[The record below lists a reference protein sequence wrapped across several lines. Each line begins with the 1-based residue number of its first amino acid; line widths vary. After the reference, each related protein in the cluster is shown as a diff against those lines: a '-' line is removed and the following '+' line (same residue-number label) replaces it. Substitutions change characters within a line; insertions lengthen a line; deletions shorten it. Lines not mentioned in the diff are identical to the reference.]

1 MDYVDLYLVHWPIR
15 AKRRDTW
22 LVLEKLYTDK
32 RVKAIGVANYSIPFL
47 EELETYA
54 SVVPVLNQVEFTPW
68 LFQKE
73 LVDYCAE
80 RNIQLKATALDRY

>member
-1 MDYVDLYLVHWPIR
+1 MDYVDLYLLHWLIK
-15 AKRRDTW
+15 AKRKDTW
-22 LVLEKLYTDK
+22 LALEKLYTDK
-32 RVKAIGVANYSIPFL
+32 RVKAIGVANYLIPFL
-47 EELETYA
+47 EELETYS

>member
-32 RVKAIGVANYSIPFL
+32 RVKAIGVTNYSIPFL